1 MTSRGR
7 RSAAGVAAREA
18 LPGRGR
24 LIIRS
29 VANPQQPRRK
39 PAR

>member
-7 RSAAGVAAREA
+7 RSTAGVAAREA
-18 LPGRGR
+18 PLGRGR

-29 VANPQQPRRK
+29 VANQQKPRRQ